1 MEEEKVKGE
10 KKNEQEEEEKRIVFT
25 ILKVE
30 F

>member
-1 MEEEKVKGE
+1 MEEEKVEGE
-10 KKNEQEEEEKRIVFT
+10 KKDEQEEEEKRIVFT